1 EFVAVGNTPS
11 GIDNYFLNFAQGEP
25 LGALRTQDGEL
36 IEEAY
41 LDIGAN
47 LGFVS
52 QQAFLGFQAGII
64 EPTVDDD
71 QNTSY
76 FSNAVYNNVNQRYSR
91 HTTGYNSKFSLNF
104 ASQYE
109 DNIYLGATINLHSLV
124 YDRLTYFDEDGYDAG
139 APVQFTTF
147 DNFLHTEG
155 NGFSFNLGA
164 IGRLSEMVR
173 VGVGYQSPTWYTLKD
188 DTAQRI
194 NSTLAVPDID
204 YINFGIVNLY
214 E

>member
-64 EPTVDDD
+64 EPTVDEDT
-71 QNTSY
+71 NTSY
-76 FSNAVYNNVNQRYSR
+76 FSNAVYDNVDQRYMRGTS
-91 HTTGYNSKFSLNF
+91 GYNSKFSLNF

-109 DNIYLGATINLHSLV
+109 DFLYLGATINLHSLV
-124 YDRLTYFDEDGYDAG
+124 YDRVTYFNEGGYDAG
-139 APVQFTTF
+139 SPIQAIAV
-147 DNFLHTEG
+147 DNVLHTE
-155 NGFSFNLGA
+155 
-164 IGRLSEMVR
+164 
-173 VGVGYQSPTWYTLKD
+173 D
-188 DTAQRI
+188 
-194 NSTLAVPDID
+194 
-204 YINFGIVNLY
+204 
-214 E
+214 